1 MLRKLVSGMA
11 ALGVV
16 ALLVGCSDDDKPK
29 PDLYQPPD
37 AGVDSTV
44 DAATPDMAQDM
55 APTEASVDTT
65 PQEAS
70 VDAGVDTGPKYAVLA
85 GMAEFVGN
93 SFGPDAGTVRLLMP
107 LSGVERPDPVIKPD
121 FANGAAPPRCIGYK
135 WTATTL
141 PNRSAWDA
149 GKLTITG
156 HATSLY
162 VDGDNPATPAP
173 LPATIEC
180 TRTAMPGSTTLFT
193 YDCGLPQKTV
203 LPVSSAF
210 TSTTKLTVGATGG
223 ADVPAFSWPNL
234 AVGEAPTVTTDLSAL
249 DPSAG
254 ITIQWNGSVAAA
266 LVVIVMRA
274 SLADGSE
281 SAEIT
286 CSQLAVL
293 GQQVI
298 PAGALALLP
307 TPGATNPLVIQTFVA
322 GLAVGGKS
330 ETWGTYTVGA
340 GQGPWGATCR
350 LASGLCP

>member
-1 MLRKLVSGMA
+1 MLRKLVVGMA

-44 DAATPDMAQDM
+44 DATAPDMAQDM
-55 APTEASVDTT
+55 APAEASVDAT

-70 VDAGVDTGPKYAVLA
+70 VDAGVDTGPKYSALV
-85 GMAEFVGN
+85 GMAEYVGN
-93 SFGPDAGTVRLLMP
+93 SFGPDAGTVRLLRP
-107 LSGVERPDPVIKPD
+107 LANVERADPVIKPD
-121 FANGAAPPRCIGYK
+121 FIDSPTPPNCLGYK

-173 LPATIEC
+173 LPATVEC
-180 TRTAMPGSTTLFT
+180 TRVAMPGSTTLFT
-193 YDCGLPQKTV
+193 YDCGLPLKTV
-203 LPVSSAF
+203 LPVASAF
-210 TSTTKLTVGATGG
+210 TAATKLTIGAAGG
-223 ADVPAFSWPNL
+223 ADVPAFSETNV
-234 AVGEAPTVTTDLSAL
+234 AVGAAPTVTTDLSAL

-254 ITIQWNGSVAAA
+254 ITIQWNGSVNAT
-266 LVVIVMRA
+266 LVSVVMRGM
-274 SLADGSE
+274 LADGSE
-281 SAEIT
+281 YAEIT
-286 CSQLAVL
+286 CSQLALL
-293 GQQVI
+293 GQKVI
-298 PAGALALLP
+298 PPGALALLP
-307 TPGATNPLVIQTFVA
+307 TPGATNPLIIQTFVA

-330 ETWGTYTVGA
+330 VTWGDYKVGA
-340 GQGPWGATCR
+340 GQGVWGATCR